1 MPAVHERYYCV
12 YLLFASSWID
22 GVSSCAG
29 HLRHFRHSCGKLK
42 NEVASLYVIAS
53 SPFSWIRIRQQFV
66 KRQQIYALPCGR
78 SRLFLI
84 VIAFKTQLRGFFSTI
99 KSYLEIV
106 SLHCE
111 LV

>member
-1 MPAVHERYYCV
+1 MC
-12 YLLFASSWID
+12 
-22 GVSSCAG
+22 GQ
-29 HLRHFRHSCGKLK
+29 HLRHFRHSCGKLR

-84 VIAFKTQLRGFFSTI
+84 VIAFKTQLRGFFQLSKATL
-99 KSYLEIV
+99 KSFHCIV
-106 SLHCE
+106 S
-111 LV
+111 